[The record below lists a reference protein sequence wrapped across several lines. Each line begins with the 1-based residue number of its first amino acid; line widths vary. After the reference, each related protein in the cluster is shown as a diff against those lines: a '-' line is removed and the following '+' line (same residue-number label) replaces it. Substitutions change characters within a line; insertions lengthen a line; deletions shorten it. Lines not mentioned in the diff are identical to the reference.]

1 LPLANPIGLVVGT
14 GIKGYGETSGS
25 SRIEGRIE
33 EIVTEIAKQ
42 IEPRFRDQGWIK

>member
-1 LPLANPIGLVVGT
+1 MAFSASPHFHWNAVCTAPPPMRRST
-14 GIKGYGETSGS
+14 A
-25 SRIEGRIE
+25 GRIE